1 MEIFTTIVVFLLI
14 FLVFMLN
21 LAYIHVSNTKYLVA
35 AIFFSAFFS
44 FPNYSEAK
52 VVTDLQANLCRSAH
66 TLSVICL
73 RLFLNY
79 QPPRM
84 HELHTFRANEA
95 GLRGCTH
102 FPPVPSALSDQ
113 NERSGWK
120 EINVQALIH
129 WGTYPIGWLTGTK
142 LVSGRLLE
150 NIYSVVR
157 SEESKGQKRPNKQCH
172 RCHERADSERCAV
185 RLQRYFSNIRILLQ
199 FLFIFYIIW
208 LDVYSYYSIR
218 S

>member
-1 MEIFTTIVVFLLI
+1 MEIVTTIVVFLLI

-21 LAYIHVSNTKYLVA
+21 LVYIHVSNTKYLVA

-44 FPNYSEAK
+44 FPDYSEAK

-150 NIYSVVR
+150 NIYSVVG
-157 SEESKGQKRPNKQCH
+157 S
-172 RCHERADSERCAV
+172 ERAKDRKDQTNSAINVTRGQTVKGVLWDCSVILATFAYCCSFCS
-185 RLQRYFSNIRILLQ
+185 YFILS
-199 FLFIFYIIW
+199 
-208 LDVYSYYSIR
+208 D
-218 S
+218 